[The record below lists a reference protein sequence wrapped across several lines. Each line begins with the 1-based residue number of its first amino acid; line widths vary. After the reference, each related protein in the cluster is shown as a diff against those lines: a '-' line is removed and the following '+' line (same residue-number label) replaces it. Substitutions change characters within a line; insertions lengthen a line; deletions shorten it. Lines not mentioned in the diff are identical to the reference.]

1 MTHTPSHDPA
11 SGGFVD
17 CQREQEGADAPCR
30 TDLGPLTK
38 KLLEQQEEIE
48 LLRDYLENAYHIT
61 KTLIAE
67 RDDARRSYCCAWV
80 DLFPRNPKWSELG
93 LLEAAAIVA
102 EEFDW
107 DCYKVLRFRP
117 KRPRK
122 SSGTVALK
130 RHSSKSRKGKR
141 LKP

>member
-1 MTHTPSHDPA
+1 MEQRMTHTPTHDPA
-11 SGGFVD
+11 SGGIVD

-38 KLLEQQEEIE
+38 KILEQQQEIE
-48 LLRDYLENAYHIT
+48 RLRAQ
-61 KTLIAE
+61 
-67 RDDARRSYCCAWV
+67 RDEARQMYCCAWV

-93 LLEAAAIVA
+93 LLEAAAIA
-102 EEFDW
+102 ADEFDW
-107 DCYKVLRFRP
+107 DCYKFLRCPP
-117 KRPRK
+117 KPPRK
-122 SSGTVALK
+122 SSGTTALK